1 MALGKH
7 GTRKSPR
14 SEAKQA
20 SLGRQNWGIPQEFG
34 NAMERFKVMEA
45 NNEASGTLASDIFQP
60 ISDTGVS
67 PQLIKVGAAWRSI
80 VFV

>member
-20 SLGRQNWGIPQEFG
+20 SLVANWGIPQEFG